1 MAEEQEKIEKDD
13 QFIGIQIKRDML
25 HTKLGSHLP
34 FGSLMLMEG
43 KDGAGKSIMVQR
55 LTLSFLLNNASVTYI
70 SSELSTK
77 DFLEQMD
84 SLDYGIDKYLI
95 GGKLLFIPMFPFIG
109 GGKLRD
115 DFLERFLAAEPLFK
129 QEIIIVDTMSCLL
142 VQGNISEEQAYDTV
156 KFFKKIANK
165 GKLVIFTVD
174 PAQLNKKLLDLL
186 RSVSDIY
193 ISFDEKKLGGEV
205 KKFMQINRFKKA
217 KMKYTPQVAFR
228 VEPKQGI
235 IIDIGGLA

>member
-1 MAEEQEKIEKDD
+1 MAEEQDTPEKDD
-13 QFIGIQIKRDML
+13 HYIGIRIKRDML
-25 HTKLGSHLP
+25 HTKLGTHLP

-55 LTLSFLLNNASVTYI
+55 LAYSFVINGASVTYI

-77 DFLEQMD
+77 DFLDQMD

-95 GGKLLFIPMFPFIG
+95 GGQLLFIPMFPFIG
-109 GGKLRD
+109 GGKLRE
-115 DFLERFLAAEPLFK
+115 DFLERFLSAQQLFDT
-129 QEIIIVDTMSCLL
+129 EIIIVDTMSFLL
-142 VQGNISEEQAYDTV
+142 VQGNITEEQAYDTI

-174 PAQLNKKLLDLL
+174 PDQLNKNLLTLL

-193 ISFDEKKLGGEV
+193 LSFGEKKLGGEV

-217 KMKYTPQVAFR
+217 KEKYTPAIAFR
-228 VEPKQGI
+228 VEPRQGI